1 MKKIYFDVGANH
13 GHDSL
18 FIAAQSSDN
27 IVYAFEP
34 TPLLVDVL
42 KKRSMYLSNYHVF
55 PKAVSNYNGQ
65 STFRISAQDDG
76 CSSLNKFND
85 NLETSWPGRR
95 GFIVTDEITVDVIKL
110 YDFIIEHNITEIEN
124 LHVDAQGQDLEVLLG
139 LQDKINIVKSGVIEM
154 PTSHNTKLYAD
165 QQYLDVDAIEFLKS
179 KGFIISSVD
188 SNDIQ
193 RNEVNI
199 RFHRSP

>member
-13 GHDSL
+13 GTDSL
-18 FIAAQSSDN
+18 HIAAQSSDN

-34 TPLLVDVL
+34 TPQLIDEL
-42 KKRSMYLSNYHVF
+42 KKRSTYLSNYHII

-65 STFRISAQDDG
+65 STFRISGQADWG

-85 NLETSWPGRR
+85 NLETTWPGRR
-95 GFIVTDEITVDVIKL
+95 DFKVTDEITVDVIQL
-110 YDFIIEHNITEIEN
+110 YDFIIEHNITEIEH
-124 LHVDAQGQDLEVLLG
+124 LHCDAQGQDLEVLFG
-139 LQDKINIVKSGVIEM
+139 LHDKINIVKSGVIEM
-154 PTSHNTKLYAD
+154 PTRHSTKLYSD
-165 QQYLDVDAIEFLKS
+165 QRYLDVDAIEFLKS

-199 RFHRSP
+199 RFHR